1 MLQKFTSLMLR
12 PDRRECVPCPTLND
26 VVNVNGDCETCPEG
40 SFPNGERNSCSECQP
55 DEIVAFD
62 GSCKRCPDGFVPN
75 YNRRFCKRCPMSL
88 IANAGICEPCPNPET
103 E

>member
-12 PDRRECVPCPTLND
+12 PNRRECVPCPTLND

-40 SFPNGERNSCSECQP
+40 SFPNGDRTSCFLCKA
-55 DEIVAFD
+55 DEIIFYD
-62 GSCKRCPDGFVPN
+62 DSCKRCPDGLIPN
-75 YNRRFCKRCPMSL
+75 ANRKFCVSCPKSL
-88 IANAGICEPCPNPET
+88 IADGGMCKSCPNPTT